1 MISEEAIEK
10 GTGRSWTSWLDF
22 FNSVGAQELTH
33 QQIAERASSAGAPPW
48 WGQMVT
54 VAYEQHIGRRVL
66 GQDCDGRFNV
76 SASKT
81 CEGTIDGTLDRWVAA
96 VRDRH
101 DFADVA
107 ITRGPEV
114 SSTERWRYWRC
125 GLDDGSRI
133 VVMVSAKSPLKA
145 VISVQ
150 HERLESSVAVE
161 HWRAYW
167 KSLLQEV

>member
-54 VAYEQHIGRRVL
+54 VA
-66 GQDCDGRFNV
+66 
-76 SASKT
+76 
-81 CEGTIDGTLDRWVAA
+81 
-96 VRDRH
+96 
-101 DFADVA
+101 
-107 ITRGPEV
+107 
-114 SSTERWRYWRC
+114 
-125 GLDDGSRI
+125 
-133 VVMVSAKSPLKA
+133 
-145 VISVQ
+145 
-150 HERLESSVAVE
+150 VE

-167 KSLLQEV
+167 KSLLQKV